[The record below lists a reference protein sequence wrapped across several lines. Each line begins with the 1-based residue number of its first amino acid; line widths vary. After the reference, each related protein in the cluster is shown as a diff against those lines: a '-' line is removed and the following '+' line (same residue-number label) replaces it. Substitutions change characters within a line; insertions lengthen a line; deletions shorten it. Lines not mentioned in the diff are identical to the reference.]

1 MMTFHVHFVS
11 VSYETR
17 GSLRSREAKNTAFRT
32 YANETRSVYDT
43 NGKKIKKKKTTIV
56 GSLTYV
62 ERKFSVDRCSCAR

>member
-17 GSLRSREAKNTAFRT
+17 GSPRSWEPKDTTFRT

-43 NGKKIKKKKTTIV
+43 NGKKIKKKEKRETNDSWLV
-56 GSLTYV
+56 NL
-62 ERKFSVDRCSCAR
+62 R